1 MLVRAAFPMI
11 KSSDLSQVPAALM
24 NVLLDIP
31 DWSGIRE
38 RLHHQNQSRHPSG
51 AHRD

>member
-1 MLVRAAFPMI
+1 MLVRAAFPML

-31 DWSGIRE
+31 DWSGIRGKLE
-38 RLHHQNQSRHPSG
+38 ARRN
-51 AHRD
+51 